1 MTNSSFD
8 LIGSLKGDL
17 ENEFSKKGG
26 NAQSHEKDPATLTFM
41 YGTEEHTFPYTQIRH
56 MKRIKERIV
65 VSTYTANITVKGRR
79 LEPLFSQLRRY
90 KIAVITKSEHEEEE
104 QVFIESI
111 SVIYNSEEDNHA

>member
-8 LIGSLKGDL
+8 LIDSIKGEIQEQL
-17 ENEFSKKGG
+17 PKKSG
-26 NAQSHEKDPATLTFM
+26 NAQTHEHEPQTLTFM
-41 YGTEEHTFPYTQIRH
+41 FGTEEHTFPYTQIRH

-65 VSTYTANITVKGRR
+65 VSTYTANITIKGGR
-79 LEPLFSQLRRY
+79 LEHLYSQLRRY

-111 SVIYNSEEDNHA
+111 SVIYNREEDNHA

>member
-8 LIGSLKGDL
+8 LIDSIKGEIQEQL
-17 ENEFSKKGG
+17 PKKSG
-26 NAQSHEKDPATLTFM
+26 NAQTHEKDPQTLTFM
-41 YGTEEHTFPYTQIRH
+41 FGTEEHTFPYTQIRH

-65 VSTYTANITVKGRR
+65 VSTYTANITIKGGR
-79 LEPLFSQLRRY
+79 LEQFYSQLRRY
-90 KIAVITKSEHEEEE
+90 KFAVITKSEHEEEE